1 MDDRKKL
8 EWYDNPNLIINM
20 MIGLLAISILVSQT
34 IAIRTGLSFQESVN
48 QLFNDSSVYL
58 FYLVYFVLINL
69 KFGKKHFDAL
79 SIVIFVFQSILLL
92 TSLLNII
99 QTVGVK
105 TIFEFILSIGMWL
118 YLSNSLIRTTKIWKA
133 FNLDLVPTKFF
144 KNIDYFYIVTASSL
158 IILILGLIDSFDFN
172 YVLVILLDCLVYIGV
187 ARYLYLYRKY
197 NEDKNIIEKPIDKI
211 ETAKKKKVKKDA

>member
-1 MDDRKKL
+1 MDNRKKV
-8 EWYDNPNLIINM
+8 EWYDNPNLIINL
-20 MIGLLAISILVSQT
+20 MIGLLGIAVLVAQT
-34 IAIRTGLSFQESVN
+34 IAIRMGLSFQESVN

-58 FYLVYFVLINL
+58 FYLVYFILINL
-69 KFGKKHFDAL
+69 RFGKKHFDAL
-79 SIVIFVFQSILLL
+79 SIVAFIFQSILLL

-99 QTVGVK
+99 QTIGIK

-118 YLSNSLIRTTKIWKA
+118 YISNSLIRTTKIWND

-158 IILILGLIDSFDFN
+158 IILVIGLIDSFDFN
-172 YVLVILLDCLVYIGV
+172 YVLVILLDCLVYIGI

-197 NEDKNIIEKPIDKI
+197 NEEKKNIKKIDKEI
-211 ETAKKKKVKKDA
+211 TIVKKKVKKDA